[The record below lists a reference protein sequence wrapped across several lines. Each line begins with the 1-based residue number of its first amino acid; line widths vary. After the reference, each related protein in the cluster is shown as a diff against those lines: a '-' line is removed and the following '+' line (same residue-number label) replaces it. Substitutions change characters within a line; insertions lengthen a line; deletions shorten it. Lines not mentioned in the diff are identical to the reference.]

1 MNRLT
6 HPLRLLIV
14 FVSLL
19 LGCSCTQPDSSHA
32 SIAVVPQSITYANA
46 GTPPTDPTPTPNVS
60 EAEAYLSGEVAIITI
75 DQTEKNSRFAYDLD
89 VHYPQIANPSTR
101 NHRRF
106 NSHVRS
112 LVEKDIR
119 LFRAYCAKNNKY
131 RNGKRRE
138 MEYHFGLDYE
148 VFFVT
153 AEIVSIKLTL
163 ESFTGY
169 LNSDWF
175 PIPINYDLKTGKPL
189 VLADI
194 FKPKS
199 KFLKVIADYCVTEF
213 MERGLNCGGGGVGS
227 EPWMREGTEPKT
239 DNYASWNLT
248 RHGLQLNFGEY
259 QVGPGCLGL
268 VNVVVPYDHLRAILL
283 RENGL
288 QVNH

>member
-1 MNRLT
+1 
-6 HPLRLLIV
+6 
-14 FVSLL
+14 
-19 LGCSCTQPDSSHA
+19 
-32 SIAVVPQSITYANA
+32 
-46 GTPPTDPTPTPNVS
+46 
-60 EAEAYLSGEVAIITI
+60 
-75 DQTEKNSRFAYDLD
+75 
-89 VHYPQIANPSTR
+89 
-101 NHRRF
+101 
-106 NSHVRS
+106 
-112 LVEKDIR
+112 
-119 LFRAYCAKNNKY
+119 
-131 RNGKRRE
+131 
-138 MEYHFGLDYE
+138 
-148 VFFVT
+148 VFFAT

-199 KFLKVIADYCVTEF
+199 KFLKVIADYCVREF
-213 MERGLNCGGGGVGS
+213 MERGLNCGGGGLGA
-227 EPWMREGTEPKT
+227 EPWMREGTQPKT

-268 VNVVVPYDHLRAILL
+268 VSVVVPYDNLRPILV